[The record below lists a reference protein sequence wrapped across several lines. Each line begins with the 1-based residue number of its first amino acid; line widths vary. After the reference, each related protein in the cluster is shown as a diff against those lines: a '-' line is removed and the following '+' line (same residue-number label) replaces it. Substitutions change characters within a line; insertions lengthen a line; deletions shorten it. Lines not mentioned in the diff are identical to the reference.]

1 MVMMAEPH
9 AMGLAGRVDVTCTG
23 FDEQPH
29 AMMSSLH

>member
-9 AMGLAGRVDVTCTG
+9 AMGLAGRVDATCAG

-29 AMMSSLH
+29 ACSLH